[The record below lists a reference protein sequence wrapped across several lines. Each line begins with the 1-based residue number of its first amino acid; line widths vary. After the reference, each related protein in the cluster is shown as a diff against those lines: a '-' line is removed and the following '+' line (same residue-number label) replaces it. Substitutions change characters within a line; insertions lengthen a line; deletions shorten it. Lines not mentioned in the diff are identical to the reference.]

1 MWFLKNSSIKL
12 YEKRYLSA
20 TGSTVIPL
28 VPAEDLL
35 LFASRLENLDS
46 RYVQTGLGQ
55 GRHPAKRWRNSNAP
69 MKASTDNQEKKKGIK
84 EENKNGT
91 TLNPSSLSG
100 SYLRR

>member
-69 MKASTDNQEKKKGIK
+69 MKASTDNQEKKKVSK
-84 EENKNGT
+84 RKTRMEQ
-91 TLNPSSLSG
+91 P
-100 SYLRR
+100 